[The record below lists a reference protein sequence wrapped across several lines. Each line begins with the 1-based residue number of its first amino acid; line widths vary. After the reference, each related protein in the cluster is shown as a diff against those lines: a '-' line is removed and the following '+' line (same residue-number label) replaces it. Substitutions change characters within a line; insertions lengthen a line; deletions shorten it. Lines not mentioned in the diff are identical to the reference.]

1 MKTWKRLLSNSITTA
16 KQLNN
21 FLKDTEI
28 EEIERVTKEYPMRIN
43 PYYFSLIKEKGDPIY
58 LQSVPDIKEIQDTR
72 GTEDPLAEERLS
84 VAPGIVHKYP
94 DRVLFLVSYQCA
106 MYCRFCN
113 RKRKVGKEKPINQK
127 LIKEGISY
135 IRGNKQIKEVLISGG
150 DPLLLEDKVLFQ
162 ILSELRQIS
171 HLEII
176 RIGTR
181 VPCTLPYRITKR
193 LANMLRQFH
202 PLYIITHFN
211 HPREV
216 TPQSAMACSILAD
229 AGIPLFCQTVLLK
242 GVNDNADTIKS
253 LMRALLKI
261 RVKPYY
267 LFYPDYVKGT
277 AHFWVSVEKAL
288 EIMKSM
294 YGWVSGLCIPFF
306 AIDLNKGG
314 GKVPLFPE
322 YVEKKEN
329 NRWLIRNY
337 KGEVFE
343 FFDLASFYD

>member
-1 MKTWKRLLSNSITTA
+1 MKNWKKVLSKSITTPQ
-16 KQLNN
+16 QLEN
-21 FLKDTEI
+21 LLGVETKD
-28 EEIERVTKEYPMRIN
+28 IERVISKYPMRIN
-43 PYYFSLIKEKGDPIY
+43 PYYLSLIREKGDPIY
-58 LQSVPDIKEIQDTR
+58 LQAVPDIREIEDTR
-72 GTEDPLAEERLS
+72 GVEDPLAEEELS

-113 RKRKVGKEKPINQK
+113 RKRKVGKTGVNWK

-135 IRGNKQIKEVLISGG
+135 IKANKQIKEVLMSGG
-150 DPLLLEDKVLFQ
+150 DPLLLEDRILFQ
-162 ILSELRQIS
+162 ILSELREIS

-181 VPCTLPYRITKR
+181 VPCTFPYRVTKR
-193 LANMLRQFH
+193 LANMLKRFH
-202 PLYIITHFN
+202 PLYVITHFN
-211 HPREV
+211 HPKEI
-216 TPQSAMACSILAD
+216 TPQSEMACSILAN

-242 GVNDNADTIKS
+242 GVNDNADTIKK
-253 LMRALLKI
+253 LMRALIRI

-267 LFYPDYVKGT
+267 LFYPDYIKGT
-277 AHFWVSVEKAL
+277 AHFWVPVEKGL

-314 GKVPLFPE
+314 GKVPLFPD
-322 YVEKKEN
+322 YIEKREKN
-329 NRWLIRNY
+329 KWLIKNY

-343 FFDLASFYD
+343 FPLV